1 MDKIKRTGSV
11 IVIALM
17 IIISAFSG
25 LTGCQKEQQP
35 EVEKKQ
41 IITLWHYWDMSYQKQ
56 ALSWLIDEFNQSQDE
71 IVVETRYIPDADFKK
86 ELALSIYEETM
97 PDIALVDSSDFRF
110 FLESKSFVDLKGR
123 VNGIEEYMPEALVPC
138 TEGEKIYGLPFGVNC
153 VGLLYNKEM
162 LKEGGCEVPTTW
174 EQFYET
180 AKALTKDGV
189 YGYIQPTM
197 ESEES
202 VYAFLPVFWSMGG
215 DVDNLMSEE
224 SRAAFLLMRQM
235 AEEGIISRQCDNL
248 ISKDLA
254 MQFAKENVAMMAGS
268 SIQAEYIRKQNP
280 ELNFG
285 VADIPSDGEKV
296 TVQGGE
302 IFAVTN
308 GKHVDEA
315 VTFLNYISDSGRMAE
330 YMDDFGYLAAKKEI
344 LEQQFP
350 DNEICRKYVDILS
363 YARLREQSAQWPEI
377 SGELVQALR
386 QSVNGDEDLTV
397 ILENASCEI
406 QKIRRIADEER

>member
-1 MDKIKRTGSV
+1 
-11 IVIALM
+11 
-17 IIISAFSG
+17 
-25 LTGCQKEQQP
+25 
-35 EVEKKQ
+35 
-41 IITLWHYWDMSYQKQ
+41 
-56 ALSWLIDEFNQSQDE
+56 
-71 IVVETRYIPDADFKK
+71 
-86 ELALSIYEETM
+86 
-97 PDIALVDSSDFRF
+97 
-110 FLESKSFVDLKGR
+110 
-123 VNGIEEYMPEALVPC
+123 
-138 TEGEKIYGLPFGVNC
+138 
-153 VGLLYNKEM
+153 
-162 LKEGGCEVPTTW
+162 
-174 EQFYET
+174 
-180 AKALTKDGV
+180 
-189 YGYIQPTM
+189 
-197 ESEES
+197 
-202 VYAFLPVFWSMGG
+202 
-215 DVDNLMSEE
+215 
-224 SRAAFLLMRQM
+224 
-235 AEEGIISRQCDNL
+235 
-248 ISKDLA
+248 